1 MREPTITSQHN
12 PTRRKALQLATG
24 VVAMAASPVPL
35 MARLQVEGDSVGPS
49 TNVLWKPIDDAR
61 RFEKPSDDLL
71 EVGFSR

>member
-1 MREPTITSQHN
+1 MTAEHN
-12 PTRRKALQLATG
+12 PTRRKAMQMAAG
-24 VVAMAASPVPL
+24 AVAMAALPVPVV
-35 MARLQVEGDSVGPS
+35 ARLQVEGDSAGPS